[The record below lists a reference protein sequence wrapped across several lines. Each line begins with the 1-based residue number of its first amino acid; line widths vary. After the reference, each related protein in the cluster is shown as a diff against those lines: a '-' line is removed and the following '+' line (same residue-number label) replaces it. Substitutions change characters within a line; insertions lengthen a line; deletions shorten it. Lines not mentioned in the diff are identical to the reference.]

1 LRHRATDHQ
10 GADSGRKHQF
20 LEHHW
25 PPGIFFR
32 KCSDAHRSATRC
44 AWLANVRRHATFRDC
59 GNPRMRI
66 CVGETERRK
75 MTQCEK

>member
-1 LRHRATDHQ
+1 LSITGLQ
-10 GADSGRKHQF
+10 EFFSGSVLTTPIRNAV
-20 LEHHW
+20 
-25 PPGIFFR
+25 R
-32 KCSDAHRSATRC
+32 
-44 AWLANVRRHATFRDC
+44 LANVRRHATFRDC

>member
-1 LRHRATDHQ
+1 M
-10 GADSGRKHQF
+10 
-20 LEHHW
+20 
-25 PPGIFFR
+25 
-32 KCSDAHRSATRC
+32 
-44 AWLANVRRHATFRDC
+44 ANVRRHVTFRDC